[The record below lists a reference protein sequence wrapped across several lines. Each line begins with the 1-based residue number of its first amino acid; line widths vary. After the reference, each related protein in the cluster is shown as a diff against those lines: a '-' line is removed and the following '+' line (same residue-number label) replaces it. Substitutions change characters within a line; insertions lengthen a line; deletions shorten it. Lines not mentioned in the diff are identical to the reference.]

1 MFEKTKNNHH
11 ASKITDPNSAHDA
24 TTEPLYST
32 KNVKTLLSVAR
43 EYATAQEEEKY
54 FKLRVKEYNPE

>member
-11 ASKITDPNSAHDA
+11 ASKTTDPSSAHDA

-43 EYATAQEEEKY
+43 EYATA
-54 FKLRVKEYNPE
+54 